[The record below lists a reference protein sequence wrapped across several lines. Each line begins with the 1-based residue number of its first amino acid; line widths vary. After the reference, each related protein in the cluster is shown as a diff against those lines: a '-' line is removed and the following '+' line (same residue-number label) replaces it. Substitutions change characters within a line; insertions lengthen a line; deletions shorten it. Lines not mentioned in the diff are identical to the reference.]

1 MTGNTTNS
9 NRIAKNTMFL
19 LVRMVVLMFISFF
32 TSRIILHSLGIIDY
46 GICNVVGGL
55 AAMFIFFRSSLA
67 NVTQRYLNM
76 ALGQGDIAGARN
88 VFCLHQT
95 LYIAIALVTI
105 LVSET
110 LGLWI
115 VCTQL
120 DIPVE
125 RLNAAMW
132 VFHFT
137 VIALATTIVSVVF
150 DSTLIAHENMKV
162 YSYVGIFEG
171 LFKLLVAYI
180 VSIATIDKLITYQ
193 LLLMVLAIL
202 LWVFYALYC
211 RYRYAECRYRFYW
224 NRDEARKAGA
234 LVSWNT
240 VGTIAWAFN
249 EHGLNILLNLFFGP
263 AVNAARGVA
272 YQVSIMISNYGQN
285 FLVSLQPQITK
296 SYASGDIE
304 SVNKLFFAGSK
315 LSVLLLWAFC
325 LPVMLCVDFLLHLWL
340 KEVPEYAG
348 VFIVWM
354 LAMYMVNTLSNP
366 VWFLALAVGK
376 LKKYVLVGSTIFFMA
391 FPMSYVCLKLGAS
404 PTSVFVCLLV
414 ARVAYYLAEFTIVRG
429 YVDIPL
435 SDYIAKVIAPIAMV
449 IVTSWGASYGMQA
462 LLPDTF
468 MGNASVIL
476 FSLVMIAAS
485 TYCLGLS
492 NEERNKA
499 RSWIKRVTRIKKQD

>member
-1 MTGNTTNS
+1 MTGNTTNI

-32 TSRIILHSLGIIDY
+32 TSRIIVHSLGIIDY

-67 NVTQRYLNM
+67 NVTQRYLNLE
-76 ALGQGDIAGARN
+76 LGKGDMAGARN

-95 LYIAIALVTI
+95 LYIAIALLTI

-110 LGLWI
+110 LGLW
-115 VCTQL
+115 VVYTQL
-120 DIPVE
+120 EIPAE
-125 RLNAAMW
+125 RLNAAVW

-137 VIALATTIVSVVF
+137 VIALATTIMSVVF
-150 DSTLIAHENMKV
+150 DSTLIAHENMKI

-171 LFKLLVAYI
+171 LFKLLVAYV
-180 VSIATIDKLITYQ
+180 VSIATVDKLITYQ

-211 RYRYAECRYRFYW
+211 RNKYEECRYRFYW
-224 NRDEARKAGA
+224 NREEARKAGA
-234 LVSWNT
+234 MVSWNT

-285 FLVSLQPQITK
+285 FLMSLQPQITK
-296 SYASGDIE
+296 SYANGDLE
-304 SVNKLFFAGSK
+304 NVNKLFYAGSK
-315 LSVLLLWAFC
+315 LSVFLLWAFC

-348 VFIVWM
+348 IFIVWM

-391 FPMSYVCLKLGAS
+391 FPMSYVCLKLGAL
-404 PTSVFVCLLV
+404 PTSVFVCLLI
-414 ARVAYYLAEFTIVRG
+414 ARIAYYLAEFTIVRS
-429 YVDIPL
+429 YVTIPVREYL
-435 SDYIAKVIAPIAMV
+435 VKVIVPIAMV
-449 IVTSWGASYGMQA
+449 IASSGLASYGMHA

-468 MGNASVIL
+468 VGNATTIA
-476 FSLVMIAAS
+476 FSLMTIAAS
-485 TYCLGLS
+485 VYCMGLS
-492 NEERNKA
+492 NDERNKA
-499 RSWIKRVTRIKKQD
+499 RSCIKRVAKLNKQD

>member
-95 LYIAIALVTI
+95 LYIAIAMATI

-120 DIPVE
+120 DIPAE

-180 VSIATIDKLITYQ
+180 VSIATVDKLIIYQ

-202 LWVFYALYC
+202 LWVFYAMYC

-462 LLPDTF
+462 LLPDTVI
-468 MGNASVIL
+468 GNAAVIL

-499 RSWIKRVTRIKKQD
+499 RSWIKRVARIKKQD